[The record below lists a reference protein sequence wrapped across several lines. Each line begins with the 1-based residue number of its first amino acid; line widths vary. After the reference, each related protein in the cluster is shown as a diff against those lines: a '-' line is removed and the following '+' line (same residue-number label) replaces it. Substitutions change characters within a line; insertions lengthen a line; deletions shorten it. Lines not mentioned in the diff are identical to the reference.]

1 MQLLLT
7 NDDGVESVSLSAL
20 SRRLGAE
27 HEVWTFAPE
36 RERSASS
43 HSITLREEIKVRK
56 MGDRTYACSGTP
68 ADCVILAVLGV
79 IDAKIDMVISGPNI
93 GPNLGTDIIY
103 SGTAAA
109 ARQAVLMGIPALA
122 ASLVGGHNDE
132 SIDYVAEFVA
142 RNLPLFNEL
151 ASSDH
156 FLNINFPDV
165 IKSGGN
171 ISITFPSLRI
181 YRDEIDTE
189 VGPDNTMYCKIKG
202 PPPESHME
210 HGSDYDAI
218 ASGMISISPIMI
230 HPLNHQIESRYRI
243 ASIWS
248 GKKT

>member
-27 HEVWTFAPE
+27 HEVWTLAPE

-43 HSITLREEIKVRK
+43 HSITLREAIKVRK
-56 MGDRTYACSGTP
+56 LDDRTYACSGTP
-68 ADCVILAVLGV
+68 ADCVILAALGV
-79 IDAKIDMVISGPNI
+79 IDARIDMVISGPNI

-122 ASLVGGHNDE
+122 TSLVGSHNDE
-132 SIDYVAEFVA
+132 SIDYAVEFVA
-142 RNLPLFNEL
+142 RNLPLFKEL
-151 ASSDH
+151 ASSNH
-156 FLNINFPDV
+156 FLNINFPDA
-165 IKSGGN
+165 IKPGEN

-181 YRDEIDTE
+181 YRDELDTE
-189 VGPDNTMYCKIKG
+189 IGSNNTIYCKIKG
-202 PPPESHME
+202 PPPESRME
-210 HGSDYDAI
+210 HGSDYDAV
-218 ASGMISISPIMI
+218 AAGMISISPIMI
-230 HPLNHQIESRYRI
+230 HPLNHQIESRYRS

>member
-20 SRRLGAE
+20 SRRLGTE
-27 HEVWTFAPE
+27 HDVWTFAPE
-36 RERSASS
+36 SERSASS
-43 HSITLREEIKVRK
+43 HSVTLREAIKVRK
-56 MGDRTYACSGTP
+56 LGDKTYACSGTP
-68 ADCVILAVLGV
+68 ADCVILAVLGM

-122 ASLVGGHNDE
+122 ASLAGNHNDQ
-132 SIDYVAEFVA
+132 SIEYAVEFVA
-142 RNLPLFNEL
+142 RNLPIFNEL

-165 IKSGGN
+165 TNSEQK

-181 YRDEIDTE
+181 YRDELDTE
-189 VGPDNTMYCKIKG
+189 IGLDNTIYCKIKG
-202 PPPESHME
+202 PPPESHVE
-210 HGSDYDAI
+210 HGSDYDAV

-230 HPLNHQIESRYRI
+230 HPLNHQIESRYRN